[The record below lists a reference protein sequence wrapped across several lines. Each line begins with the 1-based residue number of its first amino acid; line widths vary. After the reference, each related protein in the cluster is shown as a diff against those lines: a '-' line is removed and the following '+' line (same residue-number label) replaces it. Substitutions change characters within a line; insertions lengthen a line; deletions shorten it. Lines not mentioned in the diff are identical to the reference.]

1 MKMGTF
7 LPLRYI
13 PIVFCGIGISLFTLL
28 FLFIT
33 YPATCAQLEWL
44 SGGAFRCGLGPG
56 AYILAF
62 ALGLSLIV
70 WMYLLYSALMS
81 SLEYSWD

>member
-1 MKMGTF
+1 M
-7 LPLRYI
+7 LWY
-13 PIVFCGIGISLFTLL
+13 
-28 FLFIT
+28 LFIQ
-33 YPATCAQLEWL
+33 YPYTCAKLEWL
-44 SGGAFRCGLGPG
+44 PGGAFRCGLGPG

-81 SLEYSWD
+81 SLEYVGER